1 MAYKAATRSPFFLYL
16 TLAFLAIAIAGFST
30 TLFAPVARGEFKAPL
45 VIRIHGALLFGWLT
59 FLIAQAS
66 LIHSKN
72 VRIHRRIGWFGAI
85 LCVAIIVSVVLVD
98 LFTTRRDLAAGAEG
112 PIIGNFVNI
121 LIEMILFGSLV
132 GTAIFLRR
140 DTESHKRLLVLATIS
155 ILGPAWLRFRH
166 FMPFVPNPF
175 VAFSFVADSV
185 LLVVIA
191 RDWIAFRRVHRVYL
205 WVGGIM
211 VAIHAVELSAIESQ
225 PWLRLGRWLLGE
237 AAV

>member
-1 MAYKAATRSPFFLYL
+1 MAYRSAARSPFFLYL
-16 TLAFLAIAIAGFST
+16 TVAFLAIAIAGFST
-30 TLFAPVARGEFKAPL
+30 TLFVPVARGQFNAQL
-45 VIRIHGALLFGWLT
+45 VIRNHGALLFGWLG
-59 FLIAQAS
+59 FLIVQAS
-66 LIHSKN
+66 LIQSKN

-98 LFTTRRDLAAGAEG
+98 LFTTRRDLAAGAES

-132 GTAIFLRR
+132 GAAIFLRR

-175 VAFSFVADSV
+175 VTFSFVADSV
-185 LLVVIA
+185 LLVVIT
-191 RDWIAFRRVHRVYL
+191 RDWIAYKRVHPVYI
-205 WVGGIM
+205 WAGGAM
-211 VAIHAVELSAIESQ
+211 VVIHAIELAAIESQ
-225 PWLRLGRWLLGE
+225 PWLRFGRWLLGE
-237 AAV
+237 PAA